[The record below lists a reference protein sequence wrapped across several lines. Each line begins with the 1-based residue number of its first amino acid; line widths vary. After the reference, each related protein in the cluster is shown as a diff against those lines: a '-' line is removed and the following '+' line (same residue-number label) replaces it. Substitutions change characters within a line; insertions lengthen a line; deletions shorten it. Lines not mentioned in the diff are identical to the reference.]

1 MVVDIRFF
9 FFVEQIIFRGG
20 IVAVC
25 CKLKWLIVARIKF
38 DVVASEFVVIVSGMA
53 NWQWLY

>member
-9 FFVEQIIFRGG
+9 FFVEEIIFHGG

-53 NWQWLY
+53 NWQ